1 MVRQAAYD
9 FKQGFLILDRTKQFD
24 EKSFQKILK
33 TCVAISNIGRGKKG
47 YIIVGIADN
56 DHTATRVESQYAINC
71 LTYERFRISGIE
83 HEAQALDRSLDQMF
97 QFIVEKITK
106 SDISEPLRSYIT
118 SNLKSVRYFDKT
130 VYVFEIFGQ
139 DAPSLYDNRYF
150 ERAGA
155 QVKEIQ
161 LPDFPTFFRKYN
173 V

>member
-83 HEAQALDRSLDQMF
+83 HAGPFSSNYLVANGHRTSKLGLCSEA
-97 QFIVEKITK
+97 
-106 SDISEPLRSYIT
+106 
-118 SNLKSVRYFDKT
+118 
-130 VYVFEIFGQ
+130 FG
-139 DAPSLYDNRYF
+139 R
-150 ERAGA
+150 
-155 QVKEIQ
+155 
-161 LPDFPTFFRKYN
+161 
-173 V
+173 